1 MKERI
6 VKILE
11 AQRRWRRE
19 ECINLIASES
29 VLSPLAEKYFISD
42 FEGRYNE
49 HSKEFHYK
57 GTKYASEIEE
67 LCNEIFRKRFKTPF
81 VDVRPIS
88 GSIAN
93 LIVYTAFTRPGDV
106 ILSLGISNGA
116 HISHTQYGLAG
127 VRGLKSVDVF
137 FDDKKMNIDVDK
149 TIELIKRV
157 NPKLIIFGA
166 SMFLFPEPVKE
177 IKGEIDEK
185 IRIMYD
191 AAHVFGLI
199 YNHEFQEPLKEGAQI
214 VTASTHKTFQ
224 GPQGGIII
232 GNRSLN
238 LKDWEKI
245 QSAIFPGTISNT
257 HIHRFPSL
265 AITALEMNKFGKAY
279 AKQVIKNA
287 KALGRALYK
296 NGFNVLCADL
306 DFTESHQIIIEV
318 KKFGGGKVVADKL
331 EKFNIITNKMAL
343 PFDSPNDA
351 TNNPSGIRIGVQELT
366 RFGMKEGEMEVI
378 ADFFKKILINKKSIE
393 FKKEIVEFRKKYN
406 QIEYCFKS

>member
-6 VKILE
+6 IKILE
-11 AQRRWRRE
+11 EQKKWRRE

-49 HSKEFHYK
+49 HDRECHYK
-57 GTKYASEIEE
+57 GTGYAMEIEA

-93 LIVYTAFTRPGDV
+93 LIVYTAFTKPGDI
-106 ILSLGISNGA
+106 ILGLGIPNGA

-127 VRGLKSVDVF
+127 VRGLKNVDMF
-137 FDDKKMNIDVDK
+137 FDDKKMNIDVNK
-149 TIELIKRV
+149 TVELIKRV

-166 SMFLFPEPVKE
+166 SMFLFPEPIRE
-177 IKGEIDEK
+177 IKKEIDEK
-185 IRIMYD
+185 IKIIYD

-199 YNHEFQEPLKEGAQI
+199 YNHKFQDPFRDGAHI
-214 VTASTHKTFQ
+214 MTASTHKTFQ

-232 GNRSLN
+232 GNKNLD

-245 QSAIFPGTISNT
+245 QNAIFPGTLSNT

-265 AITALEMNKFGKAY
+265 AITALEMNKFGKKY
-279 AKQVIKNA
+279 ARQVVKNA
-287 KALGRALYK
+287 KTLGRALYK
-296 NGFNVLCADL
+296 HGFNVLCAEL
-306 DFTESHQIIIEV
+306 DFTESHQIIVEV

-331 EKFNIITNKMAL
+331 ENFNIITNKMAL
-343 PFDSPNDA
+343 PSDSPNDA
-351 TNNPSGIRIGVQELT
+351 TKNPSGIRIGVQEMT
-366 RFGMKEGEMEVI
+366 RFGMKENEMEVI
-378 ADFFKKILINKKSIE
+378 ADFFKKILIDKKGIGL
-393 FKKEIVEFRKKYN
+393 KKEIIEFRKKYN
-406 QIEYCFKS
+406 QIEYCFKL